1 MNLPNSY
8 AFARM
13 VAQGDLKTVH
23 SGLRRLQRGQWI
35 VCRSDF
41 GLELAQILS
50 DTQEPSESTIDSIW
64 AQHPIAN
71 WVRDANTQDHWLWEK
86 LQSLN
91 HDAVGVCQAFLKD
104 HHSKDTLLEI
114 ATSIDGK
121 SVAFEFLGDPS
132 EETNRKLDELS
143 EIYQAFIRNSEIY
156 QQIETGCGP
165 GCGTGSGSACGSSP
179 DGKTGCSSCSIA
191 KRCKP
196 AK

>member
-23 SGLRRLQRGQWI
+23 AGLRRLQRGQWV

-41 GLELAQILS
+41 GLELGQILA
-50 DTQEPSESTIDSIW
+50 DTQELAESTDASPW
-64 AQHPIAN
+64 SHQAKAN
-71 WVRDANTQDHWLWEK
+71 WVRDANSQDHWLWEK
-86 LQSLN
+86 LQALN
-91 HDAVGVCQAFLKD
+91 HDAVEVCQAFLND
-104 HHSKDTLLEI
+104 HQSQDTLLEI
-114 ATSIDGK
+114 ASSIDGK

-132 EETNRKLDELS
+132 EETNSQLGELS

-165 GCGTGSGSACGSSP
+165 NCGSGSGAACGSSP
-179 DGKTGCSSCSIA
+179 DGKSACSSCSIA

-196 AK
+196 SK

>member
-23 SGLRRLQRGQWI
+23 AGLRRLQRGQWV

-41 GLELAQILS
+41 GLELGQILA
-50 DTQEPSESTIDSIW
+50 DTQELAESTNASPW
-64 AQHPIAN
+64 SHQAKAN
-71 WVRDANTQDHWLWEK
+71 WVRDANSQDHWLWEK
-86 LQSLN
+86 LQALN
-91 HDAVGVCQAFLKD
+91 HDAVEVCQAFLND
-104 HHSKDTLLEI
+104 HQSQDTLLEI
-114 ATSIDGK
+114 ASSIDGK

-132 EETNRKLDELS
+132 EETNGQLGELS

-165 GCGTGSGSACGSSP
+165 NCGSGSGSACGSSP
-179 DGKTGCSSCSIA
+179 EGKSACSSCSRPYEA
-191 KRCKP
+191 T
-196 AK
+196 